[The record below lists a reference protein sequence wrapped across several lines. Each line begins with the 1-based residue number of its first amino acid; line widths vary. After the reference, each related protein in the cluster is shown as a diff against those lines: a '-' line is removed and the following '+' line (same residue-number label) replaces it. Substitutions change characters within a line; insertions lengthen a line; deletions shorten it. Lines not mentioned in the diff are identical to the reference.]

1 MASEALSIYELR
13 SKRRALAGAE
23 VSVKSEQ
30 KSKLINTAEGIGRDV
45 LIGVLGGGLASA
57 ILGKYSFIGGLVVAG
72 YGHYSE
78 NKVLTALG
86 LGMMASGTF
95 MALTG
100 KKQDQKKP
108 LPDRIKERLEIFKE
122 ELKQKVFLDKILAEK
137 VVDEKKQ
144 EKKAETPG
152 VKNDKEEEDE
162 LTGLEKYL
170 SKSEIEQIKK
180 EAEKEV
186 EKDFAEYQENQKKK
200 QATESA
206 ASKSSVINSSSG
218 NQKNSSGNENTS
230 KQTISDK
237 AVLEEVKQME
247 KLDTLF

>member
-13 SKRRALAGAE
+13 SKRRALAGSD

-78 NKVLTALG
+78 NKALAALG

-137 VVDEKKQ
+137 TVDEKKQ
-144 EKKAETPG
+144 EKKAETPT
-152 VKNDKEEEDE
+152 VKNNEQEEDE

-180 EAEKEV
+180 QAESEA

-200 QATESA
+200 QAAEF
-206 ASKSSVINSSSG
+206 ASKSSVINYSPG
-218 NQKNSSGNENTS
+218 NQKNSSGNENAS

-237 AVLEEVKQME
+237 AVMEEVKQME
-247 KLDTLF
+247 RLDNLF